1 MSAWPSPEAGMTEA
15 CLGLGANLGDR
26 EASLCNAL
34 AALNATP
41 GIRILA
47 ASRVFRTAPWGGV
60 TQPDFLNLCVR
71 IETELAPL
79 DLLAACKAVEQL
91 IGRQPRERWGPR
103 EMDVDILLMPGAGMT
118 TPELTL
124 PHPRLTERRF
134 VLEPLADIAPDWVV
148 GGQTIAALVAA
159 LRNTDPV
166 QDCVAQEVAFE
177 GLKQALGPSI
187 NRP

>member
-1 MSAWPSPEAGMTEA
+1 MTEA
-15 CLGLGANLGDR
+15 CLGLGTNLGDR
-26 EASLCNAL
+26 EAQLCNAL

-47 ASRVFRTAPWGGV
+47 VSRVFRTAPWGGIA
-60 TQPDFLNLCVR
+60 QPDFLNLCVR
-71 IETELAPL
+71 IETPLAPL
-79 DLLAACKAVEQL
+79 DLLAACKAVEQHA
-91 IGRQPRERWGPR
+91 GRQARERWGPR
-103 EMDVDILLMPGAGMT
+103 EMDIDILLMDGAEMT

-134 VLEPLADIAPDWVV
+134 VLEPLVDIAPDWVL
-148 GGQTIAALVAA
+148 GGQTISAHADA

-166 QDCVAQEVAFE
+166 QKCVAQEVAFE
-177 GLKQALGPSI
+177 GLKQALGPST

>member
-1 MSAWPSPEAGMTEA
+1 MTEA

-47 ASRVFRTAPWGGV
+47 VSRVFRTAPWGGV

-71 IETELAPL
+71 IETQLAPL
-79 DLLAACKAVEQL
+79 DLLAACKAAEQQ

-103 EMDVDILLMPGAGMT
+103 EMDVDILMMHGAEMT

-148 GGQTIAALVAA
+148 GGQTVSAHAAA

-166 QDCVAQEVAFE
+166 QECVAQEVAFE
-177 GLKQALGPSI
+177 GLKQALGPST